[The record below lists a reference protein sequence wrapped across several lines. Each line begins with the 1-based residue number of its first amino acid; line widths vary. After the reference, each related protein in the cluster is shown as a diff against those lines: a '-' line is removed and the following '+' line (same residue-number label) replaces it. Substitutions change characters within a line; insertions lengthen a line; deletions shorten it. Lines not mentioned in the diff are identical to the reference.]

1 MLAMVL
7 RIAARLALQ
16 LKDKAFAA
24 EAFQLY
30 LEKVD
35 GSDVEALCG
44 LVQALATVAPER
56 AEQYAQRLQVP
67 EYGQFDAEELEM
79 GGIPRVTANQ
89 PKRSVE
95 GADADKAAQKAET
108 KKKTKPRFPK
118 GFDLANPGPPP
129 GPERWLPKRERA
141 EFKKKMRKR
150 DKNLARGP
158 QGAMVVDDNAFRKQ
172 GPSTAQ
178 VEVSKDGTTGS
189 RNNQR
194 RKQQQGRK
202 K

>member
-67 EYGQFDAEELEM
+67 EYSHFDAEELEM

-95 GADADKAAQKAET
+95 GADADKAAQKAKT

-129 GPERWLPKRERA
+129 DPERWLPKRERA

-150 DKNLARGP
+150 DKNLFRGP
-158 QGAMVVDDNAFRKQ
+158 QGAVSADADSLRKQ

-178 VEVSKDGTTGS
+178 VEVSSDATMRPKGTKS
-189 RNNQR
+189 
-194 RKQQQGRK
+194 K
-202 K
+202 KGKK